1 MQYISHYLRFVVL
14 TDGATLTVAMRCT
27 TCSTKDGETHRTVR
41 HMAERGVRVA
51 CRSLAYGMG
60 RRVRAPY
67 PRDAYRCYTT
77 TQPL

>member
-14 TDGATLTVAMRCT
+14 TDGATLTVAMRC
-27 TCSTKDGETHRTVR
+27 STVERHRQDPVR